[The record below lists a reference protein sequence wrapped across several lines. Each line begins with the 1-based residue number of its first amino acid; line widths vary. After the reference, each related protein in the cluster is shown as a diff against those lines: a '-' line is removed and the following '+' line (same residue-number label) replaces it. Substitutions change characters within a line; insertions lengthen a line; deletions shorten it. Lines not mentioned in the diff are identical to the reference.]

1 MDRARRTAAILAV
14 LLASATPASARIVG
28 AWQCGEIDVELH
40 KYATKLHELRF
51 SGTLTVTSPTGK
63 PTTGV
68 NPSSDPH
75 KAVSRRA
82 LCVVGFLG
90 RPPSSCFHLFPPER
104 AILK

>member
-1 MDRARRTAAILAV
+1 MIFEQREITMDRARRIAAILAV

-51 SGTLTVTSPTGK
+51 SGTLTVASPTGK

-68 NPSSDPH
+68 NF
-75 KAVSRRA
+75 KY
-82 LCVVGFLG
+82 VGRDG
-90 RPPSSCFHLFPPER
+90 
-104 AILK
+104 AILNGKSCRVLPYDPKWDEND